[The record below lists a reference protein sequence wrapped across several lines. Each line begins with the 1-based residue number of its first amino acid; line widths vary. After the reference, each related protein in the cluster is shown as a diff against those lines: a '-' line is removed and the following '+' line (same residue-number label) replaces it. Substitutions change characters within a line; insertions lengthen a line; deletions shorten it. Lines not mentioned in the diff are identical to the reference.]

1 MSTISIFVD
10 KTSLTFINEI
20 NAERK
25 LLFQKMR
32 ENIVYNHKLI

>member
-25 LLFQKMR
+25 TFVS
-32 ENIVYNHKLI
+32 ENEINIVYNHKLI